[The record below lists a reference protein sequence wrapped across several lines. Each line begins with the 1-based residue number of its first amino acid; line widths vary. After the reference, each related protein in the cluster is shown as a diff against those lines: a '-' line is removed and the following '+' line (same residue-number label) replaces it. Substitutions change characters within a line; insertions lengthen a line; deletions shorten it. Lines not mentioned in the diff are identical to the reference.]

1 MTENKIL
8 LSGSHMATITV
19 GPDGNAVYGQVQVH
33 SRRGTISCRGGEYS
47 MAIEMGAA
55 DNTDIIAI
63 LVDLRR
69 AIDEVLGQ
77 YYSNLQEG

>member
-33 SRRGTISCRGGEYS
+33 SKRGNISCSGTSRAMS
-47 MAIEMGAA
+47 ICMGPHR
-55 DNTDIIAI
+55 DTDVITI
-63 LVDLRR
+63 LTDLRR

-77 YYSNLQEG
+77 YYSNLQEK